1 MRGKHRFRRC
11 FPLFCIDGH
20 QWLRNV
26 ASLPVQRENECDFM
40 VFIGKMKAFVGKN
53 GVICKR
59 IINVIIVCGK
69 LSDRKAKTAGW
80 RRFLDCSDKIY
91 FCLIAAKH
99 SLQ

>member
-11 FPLFCIDGH
+11 FPLFCIDGN
-20 QWLRNV
+20 QWLRNI

-40 VFIGKMKAFVGKN
+40 VFIGK
-53 GVICKR
+53 I
-59 IINVIIVCGK
+59 IIVCGK